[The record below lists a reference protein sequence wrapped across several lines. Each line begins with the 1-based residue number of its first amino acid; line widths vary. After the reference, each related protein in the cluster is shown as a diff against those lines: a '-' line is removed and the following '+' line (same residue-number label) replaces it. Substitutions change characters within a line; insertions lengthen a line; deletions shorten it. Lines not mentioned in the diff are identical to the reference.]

1 MAASPPIEMSVNCHA
16 GKAPGLRAWLDH
28 PPQPS
33 RPASRPHQAVVTAS
47 TTNQF
52 RLLRHGGFQYS
63 FDTTEEVDNAGD
75 PQTVK
80 DLLTSLAICDNAGV
94 FHQPEVP

>member
-1 MAASPPIEMSVNCHA
+1 
-16 GKAPGLRAWLDH
+16 
-28 PPQPS
+28 
-33 RPASRPHQAVVTAS
+33 
-47 TTNQF
+47 
-52 RLLRHGGFQYS
+52 LLRHGGFQYS